1 MTWVCTEVVGLDFR
15 GRPIFRNLEA
25 EMSTHVCQWMQWHP
39 RSKEEADAQLRVLR
53 YLLQVTQPLVLGA
66 EISEAQR
73 HVLEVTSI
81 GREQVRDEAQALVRY
96 IEEQFP

>member
-1 MTWVCTEVVGLDFR
+1 
-15 GRPIFRNLEA
+15 
-25 EMSTHVCQWMQWHP
+25 MQWHP

>member
-1 MTWVCTEVVGLDFR
+1 MTWVCTEVVGLDYW
-15 GRPIFRNLEA
+15 GRPIYRNLEA

-39 RSKEEADAQLRVLR
+39 RSKEEADAQRRVLG
-53 YLLQVTQPLVLGA
+53 YLLQVTKPKELGP

-73 HVLEVTSI
+73 HVLEVTSL